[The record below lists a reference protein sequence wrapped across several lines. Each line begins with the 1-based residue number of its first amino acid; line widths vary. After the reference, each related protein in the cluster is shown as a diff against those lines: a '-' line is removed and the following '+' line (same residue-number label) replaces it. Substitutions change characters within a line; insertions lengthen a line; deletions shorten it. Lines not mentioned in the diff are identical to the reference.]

1 MSRTLILACAF
12 ALAGQSL
19 PAQQSTVLSGRTDW
33 TDQAPRVRVAI
44 DGPRFVNPGMPM
56 RVRFEVSDNAFVTV
70 VRVDENG
77 RMSILF
83 PYARNQRAAARGG
96 MVHHVRNPRL
106 GDASFVATDRM
117 GGYVFA
123 LASYAPLDFTSFEN
137 RDYDR
142 AGGWSA
148 FTQVNRTDASRPD
161 VFIDRFAATV
171 LWDRDTPYDYD
182 VDYYTSAGGVA
193 GAQTSYAM
201 CGSLFSRYGYNG
213 TTLYGMSPGWGWS
226 DWDMVGYPYGSMCRN
241 MYNNLRCFSYL
252 SVYSYSACRPTSV
265 VIVQNPTQP
274 VPVDTAGIIT
284 PNEGVV
290 RGGMAAPTPAPVLPG
305 DADPPPVERPVR
317 SPPQPK
323 FAEGNDWDKIMS
335 IPARATRRMKEEDDV
350 RRERASAEG
359 ASPVRTAR
367 ERPEV
372 TGKRENP
379 RTTDASTRSN
389 SPPREPTRVREAPEP
404 RRERPSADK
413 VQRDYGAKATGT
425 SAPRPTTSSPGRTI
439 ETKPTTETK
448 PPATTGTASKPPST
462 TTTEK
467 PTKPPQDER

>member
-1 MSRTLILACAF
+1 
-12 ALAGQSL
+12 
-19 PAQQSTVLSGRTDW
+19 
-33 TDQAPRVRVAI
+33 
-44 DGPRFVNPGMPM
+44 
-56 RVRFEVSDNAFVTV
+56 
-70 VRVDENG
+70 
-77 RMSILF
+77 
-83 PYARNQRAAARGG
+83 
-96 MVHHVRNPRL
+96 
-106 GDASFVATDRM
+106 
-117 GGYVFA
+117 
-123 LASYAPLDFTSFEN
+123 
-137 RDYDR
+137 
-142 AGGWSA
+142 
-148 FTQVNRTDASRPD
+148 
-161 VFIDRFAATV
+161 
-171 LWDRDTPYDYD
+171 
-182 VDYYTSAGGVA
+182 
-193 GAQTSYAM
+193 
-201 CGSLFSRYGYNG
+201 
-213 TTLYGMSPGWGWS
+213 
-226 DWDMVGYPYGSMCRN
+226 MVGYPYGSMCRN

-252 SVYSYSACRPTSV
+252 SIYSYSACRPTSV

-350 RRERASAEG
+350 RRERASADD
-359 ASPVRTAR
+359 ASPVRTAP